1 MGLLDRPY
9 APTWKQNRSVYRHVP
24 DVLVYVNGATS
35 LDACP
40 TCNRQIE
47 LQKYITTVSVDSS
60 TDPIATASISL
71 VVPKHETDV
80 FGSDGNWLL
89 QPGLEIQVLFR
100 GYFDESGL
108 VKEDGLGDVRMY
120 PYYQVFRG
128 VVKEASHEFSGGF
141 YSATLSCADILHF
154 WQNLY
159 LSTNGAVFGPR
170 PDNSGVFVDLE
181 GHSLMRLSPF
191 SIIYTLV
198 RAGFGAAFGVE
209 YKLSQKTNFNDVK
222 GKAFKHAAE
231 YWSSRWEQRAGNL
244 RMYGVDGSLFSMFE
258 QAYLGLFQSG
268 DANKVQR
275 IIKNIGGKLNINT
288 KDLQATSDFQKTM
301 RRLGFDRAS
310 TTASV
315 SASPNGKQT
324 RIDMLKM
331 MVYANDLGT
340 MGQVNFFNSDMM
352 SKLEI
357 ANAVIALTGFEFY
370 QDVDGDLV
378 FKPPFYNLD
387 TRQDPVYVI
396 EDADLISISESSTEP
411 EATMIKGTGVHF
423 ENWKGT
429 GTDDWMGVGSTY
441 VDFRLVAQFG
451 WKEGGAFETTYLTD
465 PRAVFITAINRLDL
479 ANIGMNSATIS
490 IPLRPEL
497 RAGYPVYIRHLDCFY
512 YAKSISHSFSFGGQ
526 CTTSING
533 VARRRKWFPPV
544 DAPKNG
550 KYPGLSNIKL
560 DEPGKYPAQPL
571 FVDPKNIG
579 NGNEIS
585 GPTRMIGFPN
595 VILALD
601 ASKIKIGVDVG
612 TIGLTDLT
620 KTDLDQIVISNPGV
634 LEKRDE
640 DTYLLRTGDGPNDVR
655 EIAESNLIRLFS
667 DIRDELVRPA
677 TETQK
682 NAKNKNVTG
691 SGTFDNNLVR
701 IFQNSPLGNN
711 SAIRSD
717 REISSRISLNVN
729 LKAVF
734 APGNDIQGQYRYYS
748 SNHLLSDFQGPETL
762 VINPDSSIRKEPA
775 TAINEGGTPILI
787 PTIKEADNGVGI
799 IMSKPARG
807 VRIGVDNDASGLS
820 YIDVLTGDVRQVSF
834 APHYNNTPTTRE
846 IVQNAKA
853 YAGGLGAAPTTLAKA
868 IAERI
873 ATITKKKQPNQTIK
887 TRFRDAYNTVYG
899 YFNEFYQ
906 TFVGVMPALRSIQI
920 TGPANTPVAAQ
931 SNTPYSA
938 VHAALRDLNAML
950 VACGIDGNV
959 FVTSL
964 YRNQDAFGVGKIA
977 DKLAA
982 PMAKTA
988 SQLMTSA
995 KDMVKDGEQAD
1006 IVVTLYDAKIRFER
1020 SLGIKSAI
1028 PKGMKKTKV
1037 TNASSVKFYTPVF
1050 PVSDQ
1055 NGFEVYGGMPY
1066 GRDMNLTQ
1074 HYEIFTDTDLNA
1086 TPDSLDAVEKALV
1099 LIKHLG
1105 YDAVNLYTG
1114 LNEVQRNVIRA
1125 AGITGRGDLDR
1136 IITRR
1141 REIKDLVLARNRPIT
1156 TTDLYQSTYGND
1168 AAEQLAGI
1176 RLTNEGLCGCKGAD
1190 AHFLLEAF
1198 NRSNELVGEDA
1209 LQEWTQEQVLEVG
1222 NLWAQSKNALAGVT
1236 GNQPFNYEAAGE
1248 RIKDTETASNSLKNI
1263 AERASEAK
1271 KRLKDRI

>member
-24 DVLVYVNGATS
+24 DALVYINGATS

-47 LQKYITTVSVDSS
+47 LQKYITSVSVDSS

-128 VVKEASHEFSGGF
+128 VVKDVSHDFSGGF

-209 YKLSQKTNFNDVK
+209 YKLSQKTNFTDVK

-231 YWSSRWEQRAGNL
+231 YWASRWGQSAGNL

-268 DANKVQR
+268 SPNKVKN
-275 IIKNIGGKLNINT
+275 IIKSIGGKINT
-288 KDLQATSDFQKTM
+288 NTKNLQSTSDFQKTM
-301 RRLGFDRAS
+301 RELGYDRAR
-310 TTASV
+310 TTSSVLAS
-315 SASPNGKQT
+315 ANGKQT

-396 EDADLISISESSTEP
+396 EDADLISINESSTEP

-423 ENWKGT
+423 ENWKGMA
-429 GTDDWMGVGSTY
+429 TDDWMGVGSTY

-451 WKEGGAFETTYLTD
+451 WKEGGAFETAYLTD

-544 DAPKNG
+544 DAPKDG
-550 KYPGLSNIKL
+550 KYPDLSDVKL
-560 DEPGKYPAQPL
+560 DEPGKYPAEPL
-571 FVDPKNIG
+571 FVNPKNIG
-579 NGNEIS
+579 DGNEIS

-601 ASKIKIGVDVG
+601 AKKLDIG
-612 TIGLTDLT
+612 TIPLQALTEA
-620 KTDLDQIVISNPGV
+620 DLDNLVLQSAGA
-634 LEKRDE
+634 LEKHSE
-640 DTYLLRTGDGPNDVR
+640 NLYFLKSGSGPNQGK
-655 EIAESNLIRLFS
+655 EISK
-667 DIRDELVRPA
+667 DELLQIFTGIRQELVSPSV
-677 TETQK
+677 QSK
-682 NAKNKNVTG
+682 SNKKNKNQTNL
-691 SGTFDNNLVR
+691 SAFDSNLVR
-701 IFQNSPLGNN
+701 IFQNSTLGNN
-711 SAIRSD
+711 SAIRND
-717 REISSRISLNVN
+717 RELSSWISLNVN

-734 APGNDIQGQYRYYS
+734 APGNELRGQYRYYS
-748 SNHLLSDFQGPETL
+748 SNHSLGEFQGPQTL
-762 VINPDSSIRKEPA
+762 VINPDSKITYEDA
-775 TAINEGGTPILI
+775 TSDFVTGTMI
-787 PTIKEADNGVGI
+787 PTLTSVGDGVGVK
-799 IMSKPARG
+799 MRQPKRG
-807 VRIGVDNDASGLS
+807 VRIGQDGATGLS
-820 YIDVLTGDVRQVSF
+820 YVDVLTGDVRQVSF
-834 APHYNNTPTTRE
+834 APHYNNTPTTQE
-846 IVQNAKA
+846 IAENAKA
-853 YAGGLGAAPTTLAKA
+853 YAGGLGISPATLAKA
-868 IAERI
+868 ISERI
-873 ATITKKKQPNQTIK
+873 SVITNKERPNEIIK
-887 TRFRDAYNTVYG
+887 NRFNKGYLTVYA
-899 YFNEFYQ
+899 YFTEFYRSF
-906 TFVGVMPALRSIQI
+906 TDARVGLSDVQI
-920 TGPANTPVAAQ
+920 TGPKNTPVAGQ
-931 SNTPYSA
+931 SKTPYSLVYA
-938 VHAALRDLNAML
+938 ELGNLEKML
-950 VACGIDGNV
+950 GACVIDGNV
-959 FVTSL
+959 PVTDLRL
-964 YRNQDAFGVGKIA
+964 YKNRDAFGVGKIA
-977 DKLAA
+977 DKLAG
-982 PMAKTA
+982 PMANVA
-988 SQLMTSA
+988 SQMMTSA
-995 KDMVKDGEQAD
+995 KDLVRDGTEAQ
-1006 IVVTLYDAKIRFER
+1006 IVVSLYEAKIAFER
-1020 SLGIKSAI
+1020 SLGINSAI
-1028 PKGMKKTKV
+1028 PKGLKKTKV
-1037 TNASSVKFYTPVF
+1037 TKASSKKLYTPVF
-1050 PVSDQ
+1050 PVSDE

-1066 GRDMNLTQ
+1066 GRGMTLTQ
-1074 HYEIFTDTDLNA
+1074 QYDIFTTTELDAAPEGMFNTERALVVIKNRGRDTVNSYNGLSENERNVLRAVGISSEGALNA
-1086 TPDSLDAVEKALV
+1086 FVEKR
-1099 LIKHLG
+1099 K
-1105 YDAVNLYTG
+1105 
-1114 LNEVQRNVIRA
+1114 
-1125 AGITGRGDLDR
+1125 
-1136 IITRR
+1136 
-1141 REIKDLVLARNRPIT
+1141 EIQDLVLARNRPIT
-1156 TTDLYQSTYGND
+1156 TTDLYQATYGD
-1168 AAEQLAGI
+1168 SAAEQLANIG
-1176 RLTNEGLCGCKGAD
+1176 LTNEGQCGCKGAD
-1190 AHFLLEAF
+1190 AAFLLEAYS
-1198 NRSNELVGEDA
+1198 RQEELVGENS

-1222 NLWAQSKNALAGVT
+1222 NLWAQSKNALAGVS

-1248 RIKDTETASNSLKNI
+1248 RIKNTLKTTSNSLKNI
-1263 AERASEAK
+1263 EERASEAK

>member
-9 APTWKQNRSVYRHVP
+9 APTWKQNRSVYRHTP
-24 DVLVYVNGATS
+24 DVLVYVNGMTS
-35 LDACP
+35 LEACS
-40 TCNRQIE
+40 TCRRRIE
-47 LQKYITTVSVDSS
+47 LQKYITSVSVDSS

-89 QPGLEIQVLFR
+89 QPGLEIQILFR
-100 GYFDESGL
+100 GYFDQSGL
-108 VKEDGLGDVRMY
+108 VKEDGLSDVSMY

-141 YSATLSCADILHF
+141 YSASLSCADILHF

-209 YKLSQKTNFNDVK
+209 YKLSQKTNFNDPK
-222 GKAFKHAAE
+222 GKGFKHAAE
-231 YWSSRWEQRAGNL
+231 LWSSRWEQRAGNL

-258 QAYLGLFQSG
+258 QAYLGIFQSG
-268 DANKVQR
+268 DQRKVNK
-275 IIKNIGGKLNINT
+275 IIKSIGGKLNINT
-288 KDLQATSDFQKTM
+288 KDLQSTSDFQTTM
-301 RRLGFDRAS
+301 RALGYDRSS

-315 SASPNGKQT
+315 TASANGKQT

-357 ANAVIALTGFEFY
+357 ANAVIALTGYEFY

-396 EDADLISISESSTEP
+396 EDADLISISEASAEP
-411 EATMIKGTGVHF
+411 EATMIKGTGAHF

-465 PRAVFITAINRLDL
+465 PRSIFVAAINRLDL

-512 YAKSISHSFSFGGQ
+512 YAKSVGHSFTFGGQ

-544 DAPKNG
+544 DAPKDG
-550 KYPGLSNIKL
+550 SYPGLDSIKL
-560 DEPGKYPAQPL
+560 DEPGKYPAMPI
-571 FVDPKNIG
+571 FVNPKNIG
-579 NGNEIS
+579 DGNEIS

-601 ASKIKIGVDVG
+601 ASK
-612 TIGLTDLT
+612 
-620 KTDLDQIVISNPGV
+620 LDADSIPLQALNETNLSQIVAANPGV

-640 DTYLLRTGDGPNDVR
+640 NNYFLRTGDGPDDGR
-655 EIAESNLIRLFS
+655 LIPKSELLEIFTKIRQEIVS
-667 DIRDELVRPA
+667 SGTD
-677 TETQK
+677 TQK
-682 NAKNKNVTG
+682 NAKNKNVAG
-691 SGTFDNNLVR
+691 LSSFDNNLVR
-701 IFQNSPLGNN
+701 VFQNSPLGDN

-717 REISSRISLNVN
+717 RELASWISLNVN
-729 LKAVF
+729 LKALF
-734 APGNDIQGQYRYYS
+734 APGNELRGQYRYYS
-748 SNHLLSDFQGPETL
+748 SSHLLPDFQGPETL
-762 VINPDSSIRKEPA
+762 VINPDSKIVKESA
-775 TAINEGGTPILI
+775 TSLDKNQI
-787 PTIKEADNGVGI
+787 PTLTRADNGVGI
-799 IMSKPARG
+799 IMSEPKRG
-807 VRIGVDNDASGLS
+807 VRIGVYNDATGLS
-820 YIDVLTGDVRQVSF
+820 YIDVQTGDVRQVSF
-834 APHYNNTPTTRE
+834 APHYNNLPTTQE
-846 IVQNAKA
+846 IAENAKA
-853 YAGGLGAAPTTLAKA
+853 YAGGLGIAPVTLSKA

-873 ATITKKKQPNQTIK
+873 SAAAKQKQPSQIISA
-887 TRFRDAYNTVYG
+887 RFRDAYNTVYT
-899 YFNEFYQ
+899 YFTSLYQ
-906 TFVGVMPALRSIQI
+906 TFVGALPAISSMQI
-920 TGPANTPVAAQ
+920 TGPANTPVAKQ
-931 SNTPYSA
+931 SDTPYSA
-938 VHAALRDLNAML
+938 VYAALGDFNKML

-959 FVTSL
+959 LVTDL
-964 YRNQDAFGVGKIA
+964 YKNQDASGVGKIA
-977 DKLAA
+977 DKLAG
-982 PMAKTA
+982 PMANTA

-995 KDMVKDGEQAD
+995 KDMVKDGDQAA
-1006 IVVTLYDAKIRFER
+1006 IVVTLYAAKIQFER
-1020 SLGIKSAI
+1020 SLGINSAI
-1028 PKGMKKTKV
+1028 PKGLKKTKS
-1037 TNASSVKFYTPVF
+1037 TKPSSVKFYTPVF

-1066 GRDMNLTQ
+1066 GRDMTLTQ
-1074 HYEIFTDTDLNA
+1074 HYELFTDTDLNA
-1086 TPDSLDAVEKALV
+1086 TPNSMDATERALV
-1099 LIKHLG
+1099 IIKARG
-1105 YDAVNLYTG
+1105 YDTVNLYEK
-1114 LNEVQRNVIRA
+1114 LNENERNILRA
-1125 AGITGRGDLDR
+1125 AGISGPNSLERLVN
-1136 IITRR
+1136 RR
-1141 REIKDLVLARNRPIT
+1141 REIRDLVLARNRPIT
-1156 TTDLYQSTYGND
+1156 TSDLYQSTYGD
-1168 AAEQLAGI
+1168 DVAAQLASIG
-1176 RLTNEGLCGCKGAD
+1176 LTNEGLCGCKSAD
-1190 AHFLLEAF
+1190 AAFLVEAF
-1198 NRSNELVGEDA
+1198 NRSTELIDESA

-1222 NLWAQSKNALAGVT
+1222 NLWSQSKNALAGVS
-1236 GNQPFNYEAAGE
+1236 GNQPFDYKAAGE
-1248 RIKDTETASNSLKNI
+1248 RISGTLDTTRNSLKNI
-1263 AERASEAK
+1263 GDRASEAK